1 MLRRFTVG
9 ACAAVLLAFPRPVN
23 GQSCSVDTVHAET
36 VAAAMYIAARAHG
49 DYDILATTNATRF
62 QTALLLEL
70 VRQARQ
76 SNMAGEVLFVRAE
89 DIYFG
94 FLKVAGL
101 QGEPENAPL
110 YRRLAYEY
118 RQDIEIE
125 YRSDGVIQEVVSGPP
140 HYTALNVRVAWPD
153 RQDAVTKYGFTDTL
167 AVPKLKITNHQV
179 ITYRLVDFGN
189 MVAYD
194 KVDGL
199 SGRPLTGLL
208 ATLFKLIGEGNVR
221 WSRSMYSVDG
231 LQIIRARAKKIFNKT
246 ATVTIDPD
254 GRAHK
259 DVPDDRPD
267 LAAIAERLE
276 QKIEITYYPYR
287 CW

>member
-1 MLRRFTVG
+1 M
-9 ACAAVLLAFPRPVN
+9 FPRSAE
-23 GQSCSVDTVHAET
+23 GQSCSVDTVQAEA
-36 VAAAMYIAARAHG
+36 VATAMRVAARAYG

-62 QTALLLEL
+62 QTALILEL
-70 VRQARQ
+70 ARQARRR
-76 SNMAGEVLFVRAE
+76 NVDRDVLFVRAD
-89 DIYFG
+89 DIFSE

-101 QGEPENAPL
+101 QGQPEKAPL

-118 RQDIEIE
+118 QQGIEIE
-125 YRSDGVIQEVVSGPP
+125 YRSDSVIKEVVSGPP
-140 HYTALNVRVAWPD
+140 DYAALNVRVAWLD
-153 RQDAVTKYGFTDTL
+153 RPDAVTKYGFTDTL

-189 MVAYD
+189 MVVYD
-194 KVDGL
+194 KIEGL

-208 ATLFKLIGEGNVR
+208 GALFKLLGEGSVK

-246 ATVTIDPD
+246 ATVTINPD
-254 GRAHK
+254 GRAQK
-259 DVPDDRPD
+259 DFPDDRPD
-267 LAAIAERLE
+267 LAAIAERLK
-276 QKIEITYYPYR
+276 QKLEITYHPYK

>member
-1 MLRRFTVG
+1 MLRQFTVG
-9 ACAAVLLAFPRPVN
+9 ACAAVLLAVPRQAN
-23 GQSCSVDTVHAET
+23 GQSCSVDTVQTET
-36 VAAAMYIAARAHG
+36 VAAAMRVATRAHG

-62 QTALLLEL
+62 QTALILEL
-70 VRQARQ
+70 VRRARQ
-76 SNMAGEVLFVRAE
+76 SNMTGEVLFVTAE
-89 DIYFG
+89 DIYFE

-101 QGEPENAPL
+101 QGEPEKAPL
-110 YRRLAYEY
+110 YRQLAYEY
-118 RQDIEIE
+118 RQDIRIE
-125 YRSDGVIQEVVSGPP
+125 YRSDSIIQEVVSGPP
-140 HYTALNVRVAWPD
+140 HYAALNVRVAWLD
-153 RQDAVTKYGFTDTL
+153 RLDAVTKYGFSDTL
-167 AVPKLKITNHQV
+167 SVPKLKITNHQV

-189 MVAYD
+189 MVVYD

-208 ATLFKLIGEGNVR
+208 ATLFKLIGEGNVK

-246 ATVTIDPD
+246 ATVTINPD
-254 GRAHK
+254 GHAQK

-276 QKIEITYYPYR
+276 QKLEITYYPYK